1 MEKKKKKKKKKPL
14 ACRWLGSAWPSMA
27 LDPIVHCP
35 RAVLGWPLDVSC
47 RHGLG
52 RWHAGTTRFAPLIWL
67 AMQNI
72 ASSSGMGI
80 FSGKFEIERKTSCWV
95 AECFEEE
102 ELWLLKKL
110 EEWSLELLPLSR
122 KPTCPLSR
130 HSHLQWSS
138 AFQPLRP
145 ATYCPLSSILASV
158 SSYSRYIWTA
168 LGIFSLVVSFW
179 SLLSRRSRL
188 PSLCYVIV
196 WEIVFCNIL
205 TRNCMAE

>member
-1 MEKKKKKKKKKPL
+1 MEKKFKKKKKKPL
-14 ACRWLGSAWPSMA
+14 ARRWLGSAWPGMA

-52 RWHAGTTRFAPLIWL
+52 RWHASATRFAPLIWL

-102 ELWLLKKL
+102 ELYDFSRSSRNDLWNFFPYPENQLAHYQDTHIYNDLQHSNLYDQQHIVLYHLFLLQ
-110 EEWSLELLPLSR
+110 
-122 KPTCPLSR
+122 CP
-130 HSHLQWSS
+130 HI
-138 AFQPLRP
+138 ADIFGLR
-145 ATYCPLSSILASV
+145 
-158 SSYSRYIWTA
+158 
-168 LGIFSLVVSFW
+168 
-179 SLLSRRSRL
+179 
-188 PSLCYVIV
+188 
-196 WEIVFCNIL
+196 
-205 TRNCMAE
+205 